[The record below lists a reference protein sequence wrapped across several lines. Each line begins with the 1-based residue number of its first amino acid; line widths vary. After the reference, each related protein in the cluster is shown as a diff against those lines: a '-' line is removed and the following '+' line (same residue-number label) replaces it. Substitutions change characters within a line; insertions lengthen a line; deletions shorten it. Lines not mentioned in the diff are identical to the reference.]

1 MFCEGYALFSVSQPP
16 QNRNKADKE
25 TGELTNKRE
34 TVSEVRGRKEVSVEL
49 QLKVGETLVRVT
61 RECGELLPHYSDSLL
76 APVLSNA
83 CDPHPLVRASALS
96 NLADICQLLGHSFN
110 RYHHEASARHLQD

>member
-1 MFCEGYALFSVSQPP
+1 MSQPLHK
-16 QNRNKADKE
+16 RNKADKE
-25 TGELTNKRE
+25 TGELTKKRE
-34 TVSEVRGRKEVSVEL
+34 TVSVGRGRKEVSVNL
-49 QLKVGETLVRVT
+49 QLKIGEALVRVT

-76 APVLSNA
+76 AAVLSNA
-83 CDPHPLVRASALS
+83 RDPHPLVRASALS